1 MTITDPTQL
10 GTILGVWGHPDDEA
24 YLSAAIMAVARD
36 AGQRVVCVT
45 ATRGELGTSD
55 PETWPPEK
63 LAAER
68 TRELEAC
75 LATLGVTEHH
85 WLDYPDGGC
94 DRVDPAEPVAR
105 LVELMREVRPD
116 TVLTFD
122 PVGGTG
128 HVDHIAACEWTTAAF
143 ERAALPGSRLLYATK
158 TPEWTK
164 RFFEAVDPATVMMVE
179 GMELEEVPR
188 HELAVYVKAE
198 GPLLERKFAALACQ
212 ATQVLP
218 LIEASGEELYA
229 LLISEEFFRN
239 A

>member
-1 MTITDPTQL
+1 MTITDPTEL

-24 YLSAAIMAVARD
+24 YLSAAIMAAAAD

-55 PETWPPEK
+55 PKTWPPEK

-75 LATLGVTEHH
+75 LATLGVKEHH

-94 DRVDPAEPVAR
+94 GDVDPEGPVAR
-105 LVELMREVRPD
+105 LTVLMADVRPD

-143 ERAALPGSRLLYATK
+143 ARAALPGSRLFYATK
-158 TPEWTK
+158 THEWNE
-164 RFFEAVDPATVMMVE
+164 RFFEVVDPARVMMVE
-179 GMELEEVPR
+179 GMELEGVPAAS
-188 HELAVYVKAE
+188 LALYVKAE
-198 GPLLERKFAALACQ
+198 GALLERKFAALACQ
-212 ATQVLP
+212 ATQVGP
-218 LIEASGEELYA
+218 FIEAYGEAFYTHLVA
-229 LLISEEFFRN
+229 EEFFRTP
-239 A
+239 